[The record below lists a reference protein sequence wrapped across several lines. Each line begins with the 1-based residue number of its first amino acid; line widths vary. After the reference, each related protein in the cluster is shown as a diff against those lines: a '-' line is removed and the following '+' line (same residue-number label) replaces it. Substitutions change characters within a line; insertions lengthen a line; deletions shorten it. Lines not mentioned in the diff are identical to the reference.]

1 MYHPWYVA
9 AYNTEFQ
16 AQWLVEGGAQMW
28 NCWTAATEMLLRTYP
43 NPELIAPLKGWAPVP
58 QQVPIAR
65 VTRPWAEYREQLAD
79 FVPPQLLDLSCR
91 LGRSAL
97 TRNWSRGMVGSVVL
111 TWRDVEQHRG
121 MRGTFCY
128 VLNDKPMWRGLQMNQ
143 DLEMITIYNICLVDE
158 LKFAVDTARDQYRML
173 LDRTPDTAFLVRWH
187 EEHGQIWP
195 EPASALPEVVQD
207 MLDEYDSIAAMWKLF
222 FGKSVAGAFDSF
234 VAKHKEQVE
243 KMGVPCAFLDIYKK
257 ARKPR
262 KANVPELAVDS
273 VAAPA
278 VLPAELAVDSVAAP
292 AVLAPAVDSVAAPAV
307 LAPAVDSVAAPVD
320 EIDRKE
326 LDERI
331 DEENRERARQRA
343 ARRGMVPALVQP
355 PPPPQPQAAAEQ
367 PTKKVGL
374 KAQRKM
380 SRKGQLESEA
390 KKKEAEQAQEQTRAF
405 LKETAPAFREDVA
418 AVAAEPS
425 AQHLEREAA
434 RARHAQEAGDRR
446 AAKAIVREDAERRV
460 AEAFGL

>member
-1 MYHPWYVA
+1 MASMEAKTRAFLESQGHAWPAAPDPLLLLDGPLRRCCAALGRFAAHPTYFHEVPHVAILPTEASKLSKIVKQFAAMAKRPGNFAKQSMLIFEATSRLTGEVVHVRAIIERPKKDAWKFCVDWQRCFGYEWPRVDKYMYHPWYVA

-128 VLNDKPMWRGLQMNQ
+128 VGTQKPMWR
-143 DLEMITIYNICLVDE
+143 DLEMITVYDFYLSNKLEFFDE
-158 LKFAVDTARDQYRML
+158 PLCDQYRML

-222 FGKSVAGAFDSF
+222 
-234 VAKHKEQVE
+234 
-243 KMGVPCAFLDIYKK
+243 
-257 ARKPR
+257 
-262 KANVPELAVDS
+262 
-273 VAAPA
+273 
-278 VLPAELAVDSVAAP
+278 
-292 AVLAPAVDSVAAPAV
+292 
-307 LAPAVDSVAAPVD
+307 
-320 EIDRKE
+320 
-326 LDERI
+326 
-331 DEENRERARQRA
+331 
-343 ARRGMVPALVQP
+343 
-355 PPPPQPQAAAEQ
+355 
-367 PTKKVGL
+367 
-374 KAQRKM
+374 
-380 SRKGQLESEA
+380 
-390 KKKEAEQAQEQTRAF
+390 
-405 LKETAPAFREDVA
+405 
-418 AVAAEPS
+418 
-425 AQHLEREAA
+425 
-434 RARHAQEAGDRR
+434 
-446 AAKAIVREDAERRV
+446 
-460 AEAFGL
+460 

>member
-1 MYHPWYVA
+1 M
-9 AYNTEFQ
+9 
-16 AQWLVEGGAQMW
+16 
-28 NCWTAATEMLLRTYP
+28 
-43 NPELIAPLKGWAPVP
+43 
-58 QQVPIAR
+58 
-65 VTRPWAEYREQLAD
+65 RPWEQHREQLAD

-128 VLNDKPMWRGLQMNQ
+128 VGNQKPMWR
-143 DLEMITIYNICLVDE
+143 DLEMITVYDFYLSNKLEFFDE
-158 LKFAVDTARDQYRML
+158 PLCDQYRML

-195 EPASALPEVVQD
+195 EPVSALPEVVQD

-222 FGKSVAGAFDSF
+222 YGKSVAGAFDSF

-262 KANVPELAVDS
+262 KVKVPELAVDS
-273 VAAPA
+273 VAVPAVLPTDLAVGSAAAPA
-278 VLPAELAVDSVAAP
+278 VLPAEL
-292 AVLAPAVDSVAAPAV
+292 
-307 LAPAVDSVAAPVD
+307 AVDSVAAPVD

-367 PTKKVGL
+367 STKKVGL

-405 LKETAPAFREDVA
+405 LKETAPAFREDIA

-434 RARHAQEAGDRR
+434 RARHAQEAGGRR